1 MKIAFHCNHLG
12 IAGTEV
18 AVFDYAYHNQ
28 ILLNNESMIISKL
41 NPAQDVPEIITKF
54 KNHFNVIQYKNFS
67 EVEKILDENKID
79 VFYVLKSGNNDGI
92 ISYGRKSVIHCVFG
106 ESYEPHGNVYA
117 YISEWLAKQMN
128 FGIHPWVPHMIN
140 LPEEDGD
147 MRKELMIPD
156 DSIVFGRYGSY
167 KTFDIEFVKDAV
179 NKVLEIRKDVYFL
192 FANTEKFTYNSRVIH
207 LNTIADLKEKV
218 RFINTC
224 DAMLHARKRGETF
237 GIACGEFSIKNKP
250 VITYGLSPE
259 KCHLDILKDKA
270 IKYYNLSGLINLLSH
285 YEPVS
290 GNWDAYSESYTPEK
304 VMQKFKTVF
313 LW

>member
-1 MKIAFHCNHLG
+1 MKIAFHTNHLG

-18 AVFDYAYHNQ
+18 AVFDYAYYNQ
-28 ILLNNESMIISKL
+28 ELLNNESFIVSKL

-79 VFYVLKSGNNDGI
+79 VFHALKSGNNDGI

-140 LPEEDGD
+140 LPEETEDY
-147 MRKELMIPD
+147 RKFLKIPKD
-156 DSIVFGRYGSY
+156 AIVFGRYGSY
-167 KTFDIEFVKDAV
+167 QTFDMPFVFEVIKNAIEKHKNIF
-179 NKVLEIRKDVYFL
+179 FL
-192 FANTEKFTYNSRVIH
+192 FANTRPFHIH
-207 LNTIADLKEKV
+207 PQIIYLDTLEDLRQKV

-224 DAMLHARKRGETF
+224 DAMIHARKRGETF
-237 GIACGEFSIKNKP
+237 GLACGEFSIKNKP

-259 KCHLDILKDKA
+259 RCHLDILKNKA
-270 IKYYNLSGLINLLSH
+270 IIYNNSEDLSKIFDTFVPSN
-285 YEPVS
+285 
-290 GNWDAYSESYTPEK
+290 GNWDAYSEGYTPEK
-304 VMQKFKTVF
+304 VMKKFKTVF
-313 LW
+313 L